1 MREPV
6 PALHRVAILFNAADP
21 QVNLERDAAQAAA
34 QTLILDIIRLEL
46 RPGEDIAPAIE
57 SLKGR
62 AEAVNVRLPPKA
74 DIPRRHLDVRF
85 GSKAAASPG

>member
-1 MREPV
+1 
-6 PALHRVAILFNAADP
+6 VAILFNAADP

-62 AEAVNVRLPPKA
+62 AEAVNVRLPLRVQPVNATPLVVYRQEFQSPKSFA
-74 DIPRRHLDVRF
+74 DV
-85 GSKAAASPG
+85 G